1 MSELPRGG
9 HVHLIAVCGVGM
21 APLAGLLLSQG
32 YRVTGS
38 DQNVYPPMSAY
49 LADLGID
56 VMTGY
61 AAEHLRNALG
71 GRPDLVV
78 VGNAV
83 SRNNPEVEEMLGLGV
98 PYVSFPQALGRFLI
112 GSKRSLVIAGTH
124 GKTTTSA
131 LMAWVLAKAGWEP
144 SFFIG
149 GMPRNFGGGFRQG
162 GGDWVVLEGDE
173 YDSAF
178 FDKGPKFLHYR
189 PEKVILTS
197 LEFDHADI
205 YRDLDHLK
213 SAFRKLAEIIPPSG
227 SLLVCNEYE
236 AAKEVAASAR
246 CPITFYGDKEPQG
259 WQARNLRVAGGASR
273 FEPFDGLH
281 SEGEVKVGLIGRH
294 NVMNALSVYATARD
308 LGVAPE
314 TIREGMATF
323 AGVSRRQELKGEVGG
338 ITVLDDFAH
347 HPTAIEETIGAVRAA
362 YSGRRIWAIFEPRS
376 NTSRR
381 RVFAREFPLAL
392 ARADR
397 VVVAG
402 LYQPEKIPV
411 EERLPAE
418 EVVAEINR
426 LSGNGKALL
435 IEQPDDIARHVAR
448 EAARGDVILVMSNG
462 GFGGVQEKILKL
474 LGEKSVSPAS

>member
-1 MSELPRGG
+1 MSDLPIGG
-9 HVHLIAVCGVGM
+9 RVHLIAIAGVGM

-38 DQNVYPPMSAY
+38 DQNVYPPMSTY
-49 LADLGID
+49 LADLGVD
-56 VMTGY
+56 VLTGY
-61 AAEHLRNALG
+61 AAEHLYDSLG
-71 GRPDLVV
+71 DRPDLIV

-83 SRNNPEVEEMLGLGV
+83 SRNNPEVEEMLRLGV
-98 PYVSFPQALGRFLI
+98 PYISFPQALEKFLI
-112 GSKRSLVIAGTH
+112 GAKRSLVVAGTH
-124 GKTTTSA
+124 GKTTTAA

-149 GMPRNFGGGFRQG
+149 GMPRNFGNGFRQG
-162 GGDWVVLEGDE
+162 SGDWVVLEGDE

-213 SAFRKLAEIIPPSG
+213 SSFRRFAELIPATG

-246 CPITFYGDKEPQG
+246 CPITFYGDKEPRG
-259 WQARNLRVAGGASR
+259 WQARNIRVSGGASW
-273 FEPFDGLH
+273 FEPFDGAH
-281 SEGEVKVGLIGRH
+281 SEGELKVNLIGRH
-294 NVMNALSVYATARD
+294 NVMNALSVYATARE
-308 LGVAPE
+308 LGMARE
-314 TIREGMATF
+314 TISEAMATF
-323 AGVSRRQELKGEVGG
+323 AGVKRRQELKGEVGG

-347 HPTAIEETIGAVRAA
+347 HPTAIEETIAAVRSA
-362 YSGRRIWAIFEPRS
+362 YSGRRLWAVFEPRS

-381 RVFAREFPLAL
+381 RIFAREFPAALAL
-392 ARADR
+392 ADR

-426 LSGNGKALL
+426 ISRLSGNGKALL
-435 IEQPDDIARHVAR
+435 IEEPDDIARHVAR

-474 LGEKSVSPAS
+474 LNEKEPS